1 MASKTYSQPTA
12 GSPARR
18 AGIGATLIAALGG
31 LLFGYD
37 TGIISAALLYIG
49 PQFDLGDQAQ
59 QIVVASLL
67 VGAIIGVA
75 TGGSLMDRIGRKRTL
90 AATAA
95 LFTLG
100 AIVSAVSTSLAE
112 LLIARVALGL
122 AIGCSSVAVPAYI
135 AEIAPAHLRGRL
147 VSVNQLMISSGIL
160 SSYLVGYLLSDS
172 GAWRWM
178 LAIAAVPAIGMLIG
192 LVRLGES
199 PRWLLTRGR
208 EDEARR
214 ILAKH
219 LSPADVDNEIAD
231 IVHSMAAERKFSYRD
246 LLGKRFRP
254 GIVLGI
260 GVAATNQLVGVNAVT
275 YYTPTL
281 LSRAGFGDS
290 AAILS
295 SVGIG
300 VANVTFTFL
309 GYLLVDRVGRRPLL
323 LIGTGITVAA
333 LILIGTLYAAT
344 DLTGVN
350 RILIVAALMVY
361 EAAFS
366 ASLGIAMWLVNSE
379 VFPTAVRGKAG
390 SFGLA
395 THWILNLLISVTV
408 LTTINAITP
417 SGLFFS
423 YAVLGALGFVFL
435 ARRMPETRGK
445 RLEEIE
451 AVLQRSPAPA
461 SPDAQPETGVPP
473 RAAAVAQPES

>member
-1 MASKTYSQPTA
+1 MTGRP
-12 GSPARR
+12 PR
-18 AGIGATLIAALGG
+18 AAAIGPTLIAALGG

-49 PQFDLGDQAQ
+49 PQFHLGDGAQ

-75 TGGSLMDRIGRKRTL
+75 AGGSLMDRIGRKRTL
-90 AATAA
+90 ATTA
-95 LFTLG
+95 LVFTVG
-100 AIVSAVSTSLAE
+100 AVVSAVSTSVVE
-112 LLIARVALGL
+112 LLVARVALGI

-178 LAIAAVPAIGMLIG
+178 LAIAAVPAVGMLAG
-192 LVRLGES
+192 LIRLGES

-208 EDEARR
+208 TDEARK

-219 LSPADVDNEIAD
+219 HGPADVEKEIAD
-231 IVHSMAAERKFSYRD
+231 IVNSMAAERAFSYRD

-254 GIVLGI
+254 GIVLGV
-260 GVAATNQLVGVNAVT
+260 GVAAINQLVGVNAVT

-281 LSRAGFGDS
+281 LTRAGFGDS

-323 LIGTGITVAA
+323 LTGTGITVAA
-333 LILIGTLYAAT
+333 LVAIGTLYAAT

-350 RILIVAALMVY
+350 RVLLVSALMAY

-445 RLEEIE
+445 QLEEIE
-451 AVLQRSPAPA
+451 AVLQRSPAPTPSGVRPGCD
-461 SPDAQPETGVPP
+461 SPREP
-473 RAAAVAQPES
+473 AVGTPSES

>member
-1 MASKTYSQPTA
+1 MATKTYSQPTSGKPTRTA
-12 GSPARR
+12 GV
-18 AGIGATLIAALGG
+18 GATFIAALGG

-49 PQFDLGDQAQ
+49 PQFQLGDQAQ

-75 TGGSLMDRIGRKRTL
+75 TGGGLMDRIGRKRTL
-90 AATAA
+90 ATTAVV
-95 LFTLG
+95 FTIG
-100 AIVSAVSTSLAE
+100 AAVSAVSTSLAE
-112 LLIARVALGL
+112 LLVARVALGV

-178 LAIAAVPAIGMLIG
+178 LAIAAVPAVGMLVG
-192 LVRLGES
+192 LAWLGES

-208 EDEARR
+208 IDEARR
-214 ILAKH
+214 TLAKNH
-219 LSPADVDNEIAD
+219 SPADVDKEVNA
-231 IVHSMAAERKFSYRD
+231 IVSSMAAERKFSYRD
-246 LLGKRFRP
+246 LLGQRFRP

-260 GVAATNQLVGVNAVT
+260 GVAAINQLVGVNAVT

-281 LSRAGFGDS
+281 LTRAGFGGS

-323 LIGTGITVAA
+323 LTGTGITVAA
-333 LILIGTLYAAT
+333 LVLIGTLYAAT
-344 DLTGVN
+344 DLTGISRV
-350 RILIVAALMVY
+350 LLVAALMAY

-451 AVLQRSPAPA
+451 TVLQGSPAPA
-461 SPDAQPETGVPP
+461 SPPVQPETGAPTT
-473 RAAAVAQPES
+473 AATVARP

>member
-1 MASKTYSQPTA
+1 MARSTHPHPTGTRPA
-12 GSPARR
+12 RSPAV
-18 AGIGATLIAALGG
+18 GPTLVAALGG

-37 TGIISAALLYIG
+37 TGIISAALLYIS

-67 VGAIIGVA
+67 VGAIVGVA
-75 TGGSLMDRIGRKRTL
+75 AGGSLMDRIGRKRTL
-90 AATAA
+90 ITTAA
-95 LFTLG
+95 VFIVG
-100 AIVSAVSTSLAE
+100 AAVSAVSISVIE
-112 LLIARVALGL
+112 LVGARVLLGL

-135 AEIAPAHLRGRL
+135 AEIAPARLRGRL
-147 VSVNQLMISSGIL
+147 VSVNQLMISTGIL
-160 SSYLVGYLLSDS
+160 SSYFVGYLLSDS

-178 LAIAAVPAIGMLIG
+178 LAIATVPAIGMLIG

-208 EDEARR
+208 TDEARR
-214 ILAKH
+214 LLARH
-219 LSPADVDNEIAD
+219 HTPAEVERELAEIAE
-231 IVHSMAAERKFSYRD
+231 SMAEEQRFSYRD
-246 LLGKRFRP
+246 VLGKRFRP
-254 GIVLGI
+254 GIVLGV
-260 GVAATNQLVGVNAVT
+260 GVAAINQLVGVNAVT

-281 LSRAGFGDS
+281 LTRAGFGDS

-300 VANVTFTFL
+300 VANVSFTFL

-323 LIGTGITVAA
+323 LTGTGVTVAA
-333 LILIGTLYAAT
+333 LVAIGTLYAAT
-344 DLTGVN
+344 DLTGVS
-350 RILIVAALMVY
+350 RILLVLALMAY

-395 THWILNLLISVTV
+395 THWVLNLLISVTV
-408 LTTINAITP
+408 LTTIQAITP
-417 SGLFFS
+417 SGLFFA

-451 AVLQRSPAPA
+451 ADLQRGTA
-461 SPDAQPETGVPP
+461 SPVSGPQPEADMTRTP
-473 RAAAVAQPES
+473 